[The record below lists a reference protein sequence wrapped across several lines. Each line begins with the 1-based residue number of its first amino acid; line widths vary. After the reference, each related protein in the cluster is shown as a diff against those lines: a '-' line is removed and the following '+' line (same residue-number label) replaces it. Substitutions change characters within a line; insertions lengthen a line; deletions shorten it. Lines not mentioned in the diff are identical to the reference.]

1 MPDRAERPVP
11 TLFAV
16 RGQLLLGQRL
26 EHGTLVVRDGLIE
39 SVSRDPARDGD
50 LPGTVLEAGIVSPGM
65 IDLQVNGA
73 AGHEVAAGAESI
85 DAISRWTA
93 LTGVTAWLPTVVTAD
108 AALYPHVF
116 SDWGRIDRSAGAIP
130 IGLHLEGPFLSPAR
144 KGAHRLRLI
153 EAASDTLF
161 ARWLDETSIALVTL
175 APERDGAVERIRA
188 LTGRGVVVS
197 LGHTDATYE
206 QFMAG
211 VDAGATKATHL
222 FNAMAPVHHRQP
234 GAMVAALMDDRVV
247 CGLIPDGIHAHPAM
261 VRLALRAKGPN
272 GIAIVSDMMTA
283 TGLGP
288 GAYSLGGQRV
298 TVSET
303 AARLDDGT
311 LAGSVI
317 TMDQAIRNLVEWGG
331 VSLPEALHMATA
343 TPARILGD
351 ASRGRLVAGTRADLT
366 LWSANLEVTGVIIG
380 GRTIVHDARTS
391 TPCWRAS
398 ALLLD
403 SPTGYETTDREHR

>member
-1 MPDRAERPVP
+1 MPDRAEHPVP

-39 SVSRDPARDGD
+39 SVSRDLARDGN

-116 SDWGRIDRSAGAIP
+116 SAWDRIDPNAGAVP

-144 KGAHRLRLI
+144 KGAHQLRLI

-161 ARWLDETSIALVTL
+161 ARWLEETSIALVTL
-175 APERDGAVERIRA
+175 APERDGAVERITA

-206 QFMAG
+206 RFVAG

-222 FNAMAPVHHRQP
+222 FNAMSPVHHRQP

-247 CGLIPDGIHAHPAM
+247 CGLIPDGIHTHPAM
-261 VRLALRAKGPN
+261 VRLALRAKGPDR
-272 GIAIVSDMMTA
+272 IAIVSDMMTA

-288 GAYSLGGQRV
+288 GAYTLGGQHV

-303 AARLDDGT
+303 TAQLGDGT

-317 TMDQAIRNLVEWGG
+317 TMDRAIRNLVEWGG
-331 VSLPEALHMATA
+331 ISLPEALHMATA

-366 LWSANLEVTGVIIG
+366 LWSADLQVMDVVIG
-380 GRTIVHDARTS
+380 GRIVERNAAASTS
-391 TPCWRAS
+391 PRSAP

-403 SPTGYETTDREHR
+403 SPTEYETTDGEHR